1 VQFIEQNV
9 QVLSSLPQTFKKKIE
24 LPKYSSN
31 NLYDIVLDQ
40 HEREERVLIL
50 SRTFALRDEDYI

>member
-1 VQFIEQNV
+1 MSKCC
-9 QVLSSLPQTFKKKIE
+9 QVYHRPLKKKKIE